1 MNSTTTTD
9 VRIHIKIP
17 KSAKTPKTLNMTN
30 LVKSSKDAK
39 SADNKAAKY
48 KQMAAKFQEKGSK
61 GGKGG
66 NSGAIVEI
74 DVAPLD
80 LILEISDNNRSGSGQ
95 INLFYLEAAAEE
107 YVLSYLNAKIL
118 ASM

>member
-1 MNSTTTTD
+1 MTD
-9 VRIHIKIP
+9 
-17 KSAKTPKTLNMTN
+17 S
-30 LVKSSKDAK
+30 VKSSKAAK
-39 SADNKAAKY
+39 TANNKAAKSEH
-48 KQMAAKFQEKGSK
+48 MADKFQEKGSK
-61 GGKGG
+61 GGQGG
-66 NSGAIVEI
+66 NGGAIVEI